1 MQIGKSVK
9 TILVEPLELPVAEP
23 QPQPEPLDD
32 PEPAPAP
39 QPEREPVTP

>member
-23 QPQPEPLDD
+23 ESQPEPEPIQSSESE
-32 PEPAPAP
+32 PE
-39 QPEREPVTP
+39 QVPVKP